1 MLNRSCLK
9 KFWFTRKSLDL
20 PRIPTHMIINHSDFK
35 LDVTSEIGNLRAL
48 LIHSPDNGL
57 GKVVPSKA
65 QDWLFEDIVHLE
77 TMRKNEYDY
86 YVKLL
91 MYFLDPGKIKGK
103 LKDIDAE
110 ESKRGFFKP
119 DDTDFHA
126 SNQVIEIQSLL
137 TDILREDDIRKKLVA
152 SVCAIEHCH
161 YRLQLKLID
170 TEPVELAK
178 IIISGSLNRD
188 EMIFAPI
195 PNLIFSRDIGVAVN
209 NYMLLNKP
217 AKKARARETLL
228 ARYIFFNHPLF
239 ANYRD
244 NILEIPETVQHFLR
258 PGEDNEQKT
267 TLEGGDV
274 MMVSPQHLLIGCSER
289 TSVSGANEAIKL
301 LFAHKV
307 VKKVTVVKI
316 PHKRDY
322 MHIDTI
328 FTQVKRNMWV
338 LLRSLA
344 ITEPYMDNHEP
355 ASWFADKKSK
365 DKVEIV
371 QFENGKKPVTFDS
384 IEDLLSD
391 ISTNDLG
398 SKKKTKFIYSGNDTF
413 PFDARE
419 QWTDS
424 CNLLAVKE
432 GVVLGY
438 DRNDKTVDAF
448 KQQGFDVIRVAD
460 LLQKFENDELD
471 PQKMKNTL
479 ILMPSSELSRAR
491 GGFHCMSMPLLRD
504 KIL

>member
-1 MLNRSCLK
+1 MTLSN
-9 KFWFTRKSLDL
+9 
-20 PRIPTHMIINHSDFK
+20 SDFK
-35 LDVTSEIGNLRAL
+35 LDVTSEIGTLRAL

-91 MYFLDPGKIKGK
+91 MYFLDPDKIKGK
-103 LKDIDAE
+103 LKQIDAE
-110 ESKRGFFKP
+110 ENKRSFFKP
-119 DDTDFHA
+119 DDKDFHA
-126 SNQVIEIQSLL
+126 SSKVIEIQTLL
-137 TDILREDDIRKKLVA
+137 EDILHDADTRKKLVA
-152 SVCAIEHCH
+152 SVCAIESCN
-161 YRLQLKLID
+161 YRLQLKLIG

-178 IIISGSLNRD
+178 IIISGSLNED

-195 PNLIFSRDIGVAVN
+195 PNLIFSRDIGIAIN

-228 ARYIFFNHPLF
+228 VRYIFFNHPLF
-239 ANYRD
+239 AAYRD

-258 PGEDNEQKT
+258 PGEDNEEKT

-274 MMVSPQHLLIGCSER
+274 MMVSPQHLIIGCSER

-301 LFAHKV
+301 LFNNNV
-307 VKKVTVVKI
+307 VKKVTIVKI

-322 MHIDTI
+322 MHIDTV
-328 FTQVKRNMWV
+328 FTQVKKNVWV

-344 ITEPYMDNHEP
+344 ITEGPIEDQEP
-355 ASWFADKKSK
+355 AAWFTEKKAK
-365 DKVEIV
+365 DRPEIV
-371 QFENGKKPVTFDS
+371 QFEKGKKPKTFDC

-391 ISTNDLG
+391 VSENDLL
-398 SKKKTKFIYSGNDTF
+398 SKKKTRFIYSGNNTF

-424 CNLLAVKE
+424 CNLLAIKE

-438 DRNDKTVDAF
+438 DRNDKTVEAF
-448 KQQGFDVIRVAD
+448 KQHGFGVIKVAE

-471 PQKMKNTL
+471 PQQMKNTL
-479 ILMPSSELSRAR
+479 ILMPSAELSRAR
-491 GGFHCMSMPLLRD
+491 GGFHCMSMPIQRD
-504 KIL
+504 KV